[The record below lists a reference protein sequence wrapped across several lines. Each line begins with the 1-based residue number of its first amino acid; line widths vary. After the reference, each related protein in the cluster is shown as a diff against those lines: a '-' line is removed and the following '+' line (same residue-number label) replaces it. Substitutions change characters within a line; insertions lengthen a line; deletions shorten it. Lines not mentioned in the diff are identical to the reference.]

1 MSNSLLDFV
10 MAVVRD
16 PDVAASYAA
25 DPTQAI
31 ADAGL
36 TDVTIADVNQL
47 IPVVS
52 ETVAP
57 AADAN
62 VWATGAAT
70 AAFDAFGIDDAVP
83 TTVDDLHYLDI
94 PSVVDTAPEIHD
106 VGATLDDVF
115 TSQDLP
121 VSPVI
126 VDEPVAD
133 PVFEPAVAD
142 WSVPEQPADPEHHD
156 FHTFD

>member
-16 PDVAASYAA
+16 PDVAAHYAA
-25 DPTQAI
+25 DPAQAI
-31 ADAGL
+31 AAAGL
-36 TDVTIADVNQL
+36 TDVTTADVNQL

-70 AAFDAFGIDDAVP
+70 AAFDAFGIDDALPVS
-83 TTVDDLHYLDI
+83 VDDLHDLDV
-94 PSVVDTAPEIHD
+94 PAVVDTAQGYDD
-106 VGATLDDVF
+106 VGSTLDDVF
-115 TSQDLP
+115 AAHDIP

-126 VDEPVAD
+126 EDAPVTD
-133 PVFEPAVAD
+133 PVFEPEAAA
-142 WSVPEQPADPEHHD
+142 WSVPEQPVDPGQPD
-156 FHTFD
+156 FDIFD

>member
-70 AAFDAFGIDDAVP
+70 AGRVIP
-83 TTVDDLHYLDI
+83 NSLNRSITVI
-94 PSVVDTAPEIHD
+94 R
-106 VGATLDDVF
+106 
-115 TSQDLP
+115 
-121 VSPVI
+121 
-126 VDEPVAD
+126 
-133 PVFEPAVAD
+133 
-142 WSVPEQPADPEHHD
+142 
-156 FHTFD
+156 